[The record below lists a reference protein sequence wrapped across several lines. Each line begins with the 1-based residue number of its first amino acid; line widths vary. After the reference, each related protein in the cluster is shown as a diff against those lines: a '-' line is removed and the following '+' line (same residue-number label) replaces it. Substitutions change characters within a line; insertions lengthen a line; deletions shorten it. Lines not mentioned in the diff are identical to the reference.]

1 MLAAATLAL
10 FLLWRG
16 SAAEQ
21 IEQLRSQV
29 STAQT
34 TAASSSADVSELT
47 QRMDGASREVT
58 SLEALVGSY
67 TFACS
72 TGPYRP
78 ERPGSVLLSV
88 SAEGLLSCGDG
99 RK

>member
-72 TGPYRP
+72 TDLTCPSGPAQFFFPCRQK
-78 ERPGSVLLSV
+78 GS
-88 SAEGLLSCGDG
+88 
-99 RK
+99 